1 MELQRNT
8 HHVFRIMY
16 HFVWI
21 PKYRH
26 KVFEEPYRS
35 TLKNIIEAIGYD
47 YNIEIVEIEI
57 PVDHIHMV
65 VRTEPKIAPSDI
77 MQVIKS
83 ISARQFF
90 NLYPDIKKKF
100 FWGGKL
106 WTQSYFVETIGNAN
120 EEVIRAY
127 VKNQLKE
134 MDKEE
139 NKYRQLKL
147 F

>member
-21 PKYRH
+21 PKYRR
-26 KVFEEPYRS
+26 KVFAEPYRAA
-35 TLKNIIEAIGYD
+35 LKNIIEQIGYD
-47 YNIEIVEIEI
+47 YNIEIVELEI

-65 VRTEPKIAPSDI
+65 VRTEPKVSPSDI
-77 MQVIKS
+77 MQLIKS

-90 NLYPDIKKKF
+90 RLYPDIKKKY

-127 VKNQLKE
+127 VKNQLIN
-134 MDKEE
+134 MDKIEV
-139 NKYRQLKL
+139 KSKQLKL

>member
-8 HHVFRIMY
+8 HHVYRLMY

-26 KVFEEPYRS
+26 KIFVEPYREAMK
-35 TLKNIIEAIGYD
+35 TIIHKIGYD
-47 YNIEIVEIEI
+47 YDIDIQELEI
-57 PVDHIHMV
+57 PEDHIHMV
-65 VRTEPKIAPSDI
+65 IKGEPKIAPSDV
-77 MQVIKS
+77 MQVVKN
-83 ISARQFF
+83 ISAREFF
-90 NLYPDIKKKF
+90 KLYPDIKKRY

-120 EEVIRAY
+120 EETIRKY
-127 VKNQLKE
+127 VQNQLVELDSKE
-134 MDKEE
+134 K
-139 NKYRQLKL
+139 NAKQLGL